1 MLLEKKIYQ
10 QSSKAIIHFC
20 NLLSCVQ
27 KFLISVDCNKFE
39 DIIIK
44 IRQSEIVCRHSKR
57 KKIMNMK
64 TILSFSLKFEFQI
77 FFDSFI

>member
-1 MLLEKKIYQ
+1 MLLEKNIHQ
-10 QSSKAIIHFC
+10 QSSKA

-44 IRQSEIVCRHSKR
+44 IRQSEIVCRHSKH
-57 KKIMNMK
+57 KKIMNMR
-64 TILSFSLKFEFQI
+64 TILSFSLKLEFQI

>member
-1 MLLEKKIYQ
+1 MLLEKNIHQ
-10 QSSKAIIHFC
+10 QSSKA

-44 IRQSEIVCRHSKR
+44 IRQSEIVDIPSI
-57 KKIMNMK
+57 KK
-64 TILSFSLKFEFQI
+64 L
-77 FFDSFI
+77 